1 MIDIHSHIL
10 PFVDD
15 GSQEINSSI
24 KMIKDSIN
32 QGVTDIILTPHYR
45 MNYKL
50 TPQQINLEFDK
61 FKKIVADEGLKINL
75 FLGQEIYIDDNYKQY
90 FVDGNLITLNK
101 SRYVLIE
108 YNFIKKVDYVE
119 IAYEIIRL
127 GYIPVI
133 AHFERYLGTDLF
145 IAVEIKNM
153 GGFIQVNA
161 ESIVGKQRRAFYKK
175 VKQLFKNDLVDF
187 VASDVHDYRD
197 NHLFK
202 AYKFVEKKFGTDVAK
217 KTFIDN
223 AKKILEG

>member
-1 MIDIHSHIL
+1 MIDIHSHVL

-50 TPQQINLEFDK
+50 TPQQINLEFNK
-61 FKKIVADEGLKINL
+61 FKKIVADEGLDINL

-108 YNFIKKVDYVE
+108 YDFIKKVDYVE

-133 AHFERYLGTDLF
+133 AHFERYLRTDLF

-153 GGFIQVNA
+153 GGLIQVNA
-161 ESIVGKQRRAFYKK
+161 ESIVGKQKRCFYKK